1 MQEKITAFFEKECAW
16 QDCMQVLRVMVLQC
30 GLEETLKWNVPCYM
44 HQGENIVIIHGFK
57 NYCALNFF
65 KGALLKDPKK
75 ILTQQTENVQAG
87 RQIRFASMAEING
100 LQATIKAYLKEA
112 MAIAQ
117 LAEKPVLPEKKA
129 IAIPQT
135 LQAFFEQQ
143 PTLASAFYALTPGRQ
158 RGYLIHFTD
167 AKQEATLI
175 KRVLACQ
182 AKILQGKGLYDCTCG
197 LSKRMPQCDGSHK
210 QLRA

>member
-1 MQEKITAFFEKECAW
+1 MHEKITAFFEKEGAW
-16 QDCMQVLRVMVLQC
+16 QGCMQALRVLVLQC
-30 GLEETLKWNVPCYM
+30 GLEETLKWKVPCYM
-44 HQGENIVIIHGFK
+44 HHGENVVIIHSFK

-75 ILTQQTENVQAG
+75 ILTQQTEHVQAG
-87 RQIRFASMAEING
+87 RQIRFTSIAEINA
-100 LQATIKAYLKEA
+100 LQTTLKAYLKEA

-117 LAEKPVLPEKKA
+117 LAEKPALPEKKA
-129 IAIPQT
+129 LAMPPA
-135 LQAFFEQQ
+135 LQAFFEQHT
-143 PTLASAFYALTPGRQ
+143 PLANAFYALTPGRQ
-158 RGYLIHFTD
+158 RGYLIHFAD

-210 QLRA
+210 QLRE